1 MNILKLFAMSA
12 AFSCV
17 YAQSLVSVEAFDEQ
31 INNPN
36 QLTLRLKLT
45 NNSSDT
51 LENVQAKYFLNFDKS
66 KVLSVSPYY
75 MAGATTSIDTLGN
88 FLAVNINVAKLA
100 PGVFP
105 NSSGI
110 SLGVNYANYSAFNKQ
125 GNYSYPNANQF
136 VVAKNIPVFVN
147 GAIVAGTAPAGGNSY
162 AETDTLP
169 MIRPFVLPDSAL
181 IALEKNQKAKLSW
194 IPVKGAESYVV
205 SVYKKKDKSL
215 VTRQTVFGNSIELNL
230 KTGAYLWGVE
240 SYADIGGSKDGGVRH
255 GEGVLYTT
263 YVIDLA
269 DVSLG
274 DGRILGVPSFAARK
288 DTKLVD
294 PLWGNLAEAKEW
306 NSDHLSHLHHDEE
319 ENSRCWAVAA
329 YTLNWYYGGTMTQ
342 DEIVINGNKKQN
354 PGLPA
359 LFYFLHKAYGG
370 ADNDV
375 LSEVLRD
382 LFGEYPVMGNGMP
395 SLNVLKEAF
404 NRPKPDP
411 VIVTVNWMN
420 TDGTMN
426 GGHAMVVDG
435 YAVLDKGI
443 VFEDGK
449 VFGKNTVFHHY
460 LNYDNDG
467 TDYWMWANFD
477 YDRYFIAETRYR
489 VGRKDYRV
497 DSDSDGDGLMD
508 YDEEVRF
515 KTNPNSYD
523 SDNDGLNDLDE
534 ILAFVKMCKVDDPE
548 VGCEKFEYA
557 DIDDDG
563 VFTYWDQDSDNGGE
577 MDGSEVAA
585 GRNMFD
591 KDDDDKID
599 PPMKEI
605 VWDVPDDY
613 TIYSLDAMRV
623 NDRTICYD
631 GDGYCKIASESSEID
646 FAINIGVESVV
657 GDVYSRGG
665 VWLRSNSDVKGNIYT
680 YFRGA
685 NSSAIYTQAGA
696 TLEGREIPYDF
707 NDWPNKDVWL
717 GNRYVSFENIGID
730 IKAKPVLTVSAGQEA
745 AITGRDEY
753 SVVKVESGATLK
765 IEPGEIHIGRI
776 QFESGSTIVFTNP
789 GQETVIFTEG
799 STIWRTKIA
808 NEDLELVAKGFKL
821 VQWSDQ
827 RLNIEGDWA
836 GTIHA
841 ARASLVMGQAK
852 KLMYG
857 RFLGKLVTMHQE
869 SRIYRVDFA
878 PIDPYTNIALR

>member
-12 AFSCV
+12 AFSCA

-31 INNPN
+31 VDNPN

-51 LENVQAKYFLNFDKS
+51 LENVQAKYFLDFDRS
-66 KVLSVSPYY
+66 RVLSVSPYY

-110 SLGVNYANYSAFNKQ
+110 SLGVNYTNYSAFNKQ
-125 GNYSYPNANQF
+125 GDYSYPNANQF
-136 VVAKNIPVFVN
+136 VAAKNIPVFVN
-147 GAIVAGTAPAGGNSY
+147 GAIVAGAAPIGGNSF
-162 AETDTLP
+162 AETDALP
-169 MIRPFVLPDSAL
+169 MAQPFVLPDSAL

-215 VTRQTVFGNSIELNL
+215 VTRQTVFGNSIELDL

-240 SYADIGGSKDGGVRH
+240 SYADVEGSKDDDSRQA
-255 GEGVLYTT
+255 ENVLYTT
-263 YVIDLA
+263 YIINLA
-269 DVSLG
+269 ETSLS
-274 DGRILGVPSFAARK
+274 DGRVLGIPSFAARK

-342 DEIVINGNKKQN
+342 DEIVIKGNKKKY
-354 PGLPA
+354 PKLSP
-359 LFYFLHKAYGG
+359 LFYFMHKEYGG
-370 ADNDV
+370 VSDYVLSDV
-375 LSEVLRD
+375 LAD
-382 LFGEYPVMGNGMP
+382 LFGEKPVMGNGMP
-395 SLNVLKEAF
+395 SLQVLREAF
-404 NRPKPDP
+404 DRPVPDP
-411 VIVTVNWMN
+411 VIITTIQKK
-420 TDGTMN
+420 TDGTNN
-426 GGHAMVVDG
+426 GGHDMVVDG
-435 YAVLDKGI
+435 YAILDKGI
-443 VFEDGK
+443 SYDDGTVFE
-449 VFGKNTVFHHY
+449 KNTVFYHY
-460 LNYDNDG
+460 LNVDNDG

-477 YDRYFIAETRYR
+477 YDHYLIAETRYS
-489 VGRKDYRV
+489 VGRKDARV
-497 DSDSDGDGLMD
+497 DRDSDGDGLMD
-508 YDEEVRF
+508 YDEARF
-515 KTNPNSYD
+515 GTAGFD

-534 ILAFVKMCKVDDPE
+534 ILAFVKMCKVDNPE
-548 VGCEKFEYA
+548 IGCTNFEYL
-557 DIDDDG
+557 DSDGDG
-563 VFTYWDQDSDNGGE
+563 VPTYWDQDSDNGGE
-577 MDGSEVAA
+577 KDGAEVAA

-591 KDDDDKID
+591 KNDDDKID
-599 PPMKEI
+599 PPKEEI

-631 GDGYCKIASESSEID
+631 GDGYCKIASESSKID
-646 FAINIGVESVV
+646 FAVNIGVESVV
-657 GDVYSRGG
+657 GDIYSRGG
-665 VWLRSNSDVKGNIYT
+665 VWLRSNSDVKGDIYT

-685 NSSAIYTQAGA
+685 NSSAIYIQAGA
-696 TLEGREIPYDF
+696 TLDGREIPHDF

-717 GNRYVSFENIGID
+717 GNRYASFKNIGVD

-745 AITGRDEY
+745 RITGGDEY
-753 SVVKVESGATLK
+753 SVVKVESGAILK

-789 GQETVIFTEG
+789 GQETIVFAEG

-808 NEDLELVAKGFKL
+808 NENLELVAKGFKL

-827 RLNIEGDWA
+827 RVNIEGDWA

-841 ARASLVMGQAK
+841 ARASVVMGQAQ
-852 KLMYG
+852 KLIYG
-857 RFLGKLVTMHQE
+857 RFLGKQVTMHQQ

-878 PIDPYTNIALR
+878 PIDSYTNIALR